1 MEKTDSIAR
10 ALISMN
16 IHLLLFI
23 RYHNSYSA
31 LTLTVLVEQQK
42 GYPATLAGRYRPGS
56 VQSLHPGV

>member
-10 ALISMN
+10 ALISMD

-31 LTLTVLVEQQK
+31 LTVLVE
-42 GYPATLAGRYRPGS
+42 
-56 VQSLHPGV
+56 